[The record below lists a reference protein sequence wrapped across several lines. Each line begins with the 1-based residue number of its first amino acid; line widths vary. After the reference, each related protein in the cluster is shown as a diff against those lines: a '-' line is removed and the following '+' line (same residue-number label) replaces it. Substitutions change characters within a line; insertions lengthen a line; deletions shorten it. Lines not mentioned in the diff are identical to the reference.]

1 MPFENLW
8 NNNDVRNIESRNI
21 FFTGGSALQLLK
33 DILNKPHIFKKSK
46 QNQTQN
52 QYRQEWNKRPL
63 KRKST
68 K

>member
-8 NNNDVRNIESRNI
+8 NNNDVSNRESRNI
-21 FFTGGSALQLLK
+21 GFTGGSALQLLK

-52 QYRQEWNKRPL
+52 QYRQERNKRRL
-63 KRKST
+63 RCKGT